1 MANPEMSQQ
10 WGEYMSLLANEEL
23 PSSCNPDF
31 GTGTSNPDF
40 GAGTSNYGA
49 DDYYPSMV
57 AVTSGL
63 KNIAIYHSEPS
74 QSQIHV
80 SENFTPHQDAA
91 VDPILDTFGN
101 LSDASSEPDE
111 VDYPIPPEDG
121 PNDVDINIMAENF
134 AQVREGSDFV
144 SPHGAHRYCLRH
156 VCSNFNTHYKNVI
169 LKDLCWRAGSE
180 YQIRK
185 FNRIMEEIKSQNIA
199 AFEFLDK
206 INKEKWTTSHD
217 GGWRTGI
224 LTTNMSE
231 CINGVLK
238 GTRRLPLTAIVEIT
252 LVRTVNYFV
261 TRERRSHAM
270 VANGQLWTDFA
281 YKMFNQ
287 WHQKSIDHTVTKYN
301 HRQQSASVATKRQSG
316 FGLNTHVVKITNRE
330 CSCGKL
336 TQFGISCSHAQKV
349 CAAYNINAASMV
361 KNYYDVQ
368 AYKNTYSKAFQPL
381 YPEDYWDAPEF
392 RLVHDTTIRIS
403 LHVRSKSNI
412 TYS

>member
-1 MANPEMSQQ
+1 M
-10 WGEYMSLLANEEL
+10 GEYMSLLANEGL
-23 PSSCNPDF
+23 PSSCNPIL
-31 GTGTSNPDF
+31 
-40 GAGTSNYGA
+40 
-49 DDYYPSMV
+49 V
-57 AVTSGL
+57 
-63 KNIAIYHSEPS
+63 
-74 QSQIHV
+74 
-80 SENFTPHQDAA
+80 QDAA

-134 AQVREGSDFV
+134 AQGQVKQNPSYGIKHVIQTVKDHTGYDIPYQKAWYSLKMAREIVYGTWESSVQKLPKYMGALKKYNPGTIVEWEHKAFQPSTGAHVIGYVFWLRTVYRRVPILSQHVIRGRRGVCLISDRHPGIIKAVREGSDFV

-206 INKEKWTTSHD
+206 INKEKWTASHD

-238 GTRRLPLTAIVEIT
+238 GARRLPLTAIVEIT

-261 TRERRSHAM
+261 TRERRSHA
-270 VANGQLWTDFA
+270 NG
-281 YKMFNQ
+281 
-287 WHQKSIDHTVTKYN
+287 
-301 HRQQSASVATKRQSG
+301 RQRPTLDG
-316 FGLNTHVVKITNRE
+316 FCI
-330 CSCGKL
+330 
-336 TQFGISCSHAQKV
+336 
-349 CAAYNINAASMV
+349 
-361 KNYYDVQ
+361 
-368 AYKNTYSKAFQPL
+368 
-381 YPEDYWDAPEF
+381 
-392 RLVHDTTIRIS
+392 
-403 LHVRSKSNI
+403 
-412 TYS
+412 